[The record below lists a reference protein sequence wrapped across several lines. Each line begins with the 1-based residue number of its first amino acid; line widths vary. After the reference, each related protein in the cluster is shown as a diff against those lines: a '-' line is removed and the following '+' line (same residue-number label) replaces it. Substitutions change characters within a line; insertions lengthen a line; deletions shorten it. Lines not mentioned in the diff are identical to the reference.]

1 MTLREMRTRAKLT
14 QVELAAK
21 AGLNQE
27 VISRLECG
35 RTLDPHYS
43 TVAALANALG
53 TSQASMAR
61 VIRTAGKVAQSRLR

>member
-1 MTLREMRTRAKLT
+1 MTLRDMRTRAKLT

-35 RTLDPHYS
+35 KTLDPHYS
-43 TVAALANALG
+43 VVAALANALG
-53 TSQASMAR
+53 TSPTSVAR
-61 VIRTAGKVAQSRLR
+61 AIRTAPKGVKEK